1 MGRKSSREDSQGR
14 GLKSNQRVG
23 KKGTKAVLPES
34 KELFEKVF
42 QSQMDAI
49 FILDSAKPPRI
60 IDCNPAAQVIFGY
73 SRNEMVGRTT
83 QFLHVDRKGLKNFQ
97 KQLYPQIE
105 GQGFFHF
112 SDFMMKRKRGETFP
126 SEHTVVPL
134 NDEQGERTGWVSI
147 IRDITERQ
155 RVEDALRRS
164 EETYR
169 LVSERTSDLIS
180 IITFMEE
187 PSYVYV
193 SPSHRDVLGYDPQD
207 LIGKS
212 PFGFIHPDDGKKL
225 FPLFQD
231 YLLARSEILSTGGGK
246 RPTERILYR
255 LKDARG
261 NWRCLETTGDL
272 LDHDHVLFIS
282 RDVTEKRESEEKY
295 RLLAETAREMILTLD
310 LDGKINYANKA
321 ATEVSGYLEQEL
333 MGRKVTEFLPPNQL
347 PLFDEQM
354 KRRIAGDRESFLY
367 ETEFIRKDGKRI
379 VAEVSSSP
387 VIQHELLAGILITAR
402 DITQRKHVERAL
414 VESEEKYRLLVENAN
429 EAIFILQEGRV
440 EFPNRWARE
449 IGRYLGVDLQNTPF
463 TEYIHP
469 LDRDLVTGRH
479 RRRMSGQQLPD
490 TYSFRLIGMENR
502 EMWVELSAVLI
513 TWEGKPATLNFMRD
527 ITRQKEIEARLQQV
541 LRMEALGTLAAGIA
555 HDFNN
560 LLMGIQ
566 GRISLMLLN
575 LETSHPH
582 YRDLREME
590 SIVGSGSDLTKQ
602 LLGFTRGGRY
612 QVKPVN
618 INDLI
623 NETARLFGRAR
634 KPIQIRRRLR
644 RDVWP
649 VEIDRGQVGQV
660 LLNLLVNA
668 SEAMP
673 EGGHLYLQTRNVILN
688 EDFVAPHGV
697 PAGRFVKITVKDT
710 GAGMDE
716 RTLQRVFEPF
726 FTTKEMG
733 RGTGLGLASAY
744 GIVRN
749 HGGII
754 VASSKPGAGTVFE
767 IYLPASEKEVLEEAP
782 SPLGAIPG
790 GTETILL
797 VEDEPRVLD
806 ICERFLKKSGYSV
819 LPARKGSDAVKIF
832 ETQKEKID
840 MVVLDMIMSDM
851 SGEEVLDRL
860 KTSDPDVKVLVSTGY
875 AIQEEETRLASGH
888 RVNFIQKPYSFRT
901 LAREIRRILQ

>member
-1 MGRKSSREDSQGR
+1 MSRKSSHEDPKGLS
-14 GLKSNQRVG
+14 LKSKQEAPG
-23 KKGTKAVLPES
+23 KSAKAVLRES
-34 KELFEKVF
+34 KELFEKIF
-42 QSQMDAI
+42 RSQMDAI
-49 FILDSAKPPRI
+49 LILDSAKPPKI
-60 IDCNPAAQVIFGY
+60 IDCNPAAEVIFGY
-73 SRNEMVGRTT
+73 SRDEMVGRTT
-83 QFLHVDRKGLKNFQ
+83 QFLHLDRNGLKNFQ

-105 GQGFFHF
+105 KRGFFHL
-112 SDFMMKRKRGETFP
+112 SDFVMRRKRGEAFQ

-134 NDEQGERTGWVSI
+134 NDQQGERCGWVSV
-147 IRDITERQ
+147 IRDITERK

-164 EETYR
+164 EEMYR
-169 LVSERTSDLIS
+169 LVSETTSDLIS
-180 IITFMEE
+180 IITFMEK
-187 PSYVYV
+187 PRYLYV
-193 SPSHRDVLGYDPQD
+193 SPSHRAVLGYDPQD

-212 PFGFIHPDDGKKL
+212 PFGYIHPDDAKKL
-225 FPLFQD
+225 FPLFQN
-231 YLLARSEILSTGGGK
+231 YLLARSEILSAGRDK

-255 LKDARG
+255 LKDGWG
-261 NWRCLETTGDL
+261 NWRYLETTGDV
-272 LDHDHVLFIS
+272 LDYDRVLFIS
-282 RDVTEKRESEEKY
+282 RDVTEKRENEEKY

-310 LDGKINYANKA
+310 LDGRINYANKA
-321 ATEVSGYLEQEL
+321 ATEVSGYPEQEL
-333 MGRKVTEFLPPNQL
+333 IGKKVTEFLPPDRL

-354 KRRIAGDRESFLY
+354 KKRIAGDRESFFY
-367 ETEFIRKDGKRI
+367 ETEFVRKDGQRI

-387 VIQHELLAGILITAR
+387 VIRNELLAGILITAR
-402 DITQRKHVERAL
+402 DVTQRRRVERAL
-414 VESEEKYRLLVENAN
+414 IESEEKYRLLVENAN

-440 EFPNRWARE
+440 EFPNRKARE
-449 IGRYLGVDLQNTPF
+449 IGRFLGVDLQKTPF

-469 LDRDLVTGRH
+469 LDRERVIERH
-479 RRRMSGQQLPD
+479 RRRMRGQQLPD
-490 TYSFRLIGMENR
+490 TYSFRLIGTGNR
-502 EMWVELSAVLI
+502 EMWVELSAILI
-513 TWEGKPATLNFMRD
+513 TWEGKRATLNFLRD
-527 ITRQKEIEARLQQV
+527 VTEQKEIERRLQQV
-541 LRMEALGTLAAGIA
+541 LRMEALGALSAGIA

-575 LETSHPH
+575 LQTSHPH

-612 QVKPVN
+612 QVKPAD

-623 NETARLFGRAR
+623 NETSTLFGRAK
-634 KPIQIRRRLR
+634 KPVQIRRRLR

-673 EGGHLYLQTRNVILN
+673 EGGHVYLGSRNVVLGS
-688 EDFVAPHGV
+688 DFVAPHGV
-697 PAGRFVKITVKDT
+697 PAGRFVKITVRDT

-726 FTTKEMG
+726 FTTKELG

-754 VASSKPGAGTVFE
+754 VASSNLGVGTTFE
-767 IYLPASEKEVLEEAP
+767 IYLPASEKEVLEEATP
-782 SPLGAIPG
+782 SLGPIPA

-806 ICERFLKKSGYSV
+806 ICERFLKKTGYSV
-819 LPARKGSDAVKIF
+819 LPARSGSDAIKIF
-832 ETQKEKID
+832 ETQKGKID

-860 KTSDPDVKVLVSTGY
+860 KTADPDVKVLVSTGY
-875 AIQEEETRLASGH
+875 AIQEQGMKFTSGR